1 MNEKPKAKA
10 KVRGEDRVDIL
21 VRAPGSLFVYWTL
34 DGPSSRAERN
44 ALGDDAFF
52 DRAWVLRIENVDR
65 DERFDLPVDPH
76 AGKTYVDVTPGFHY
90 RADLG
95 IASPSES
102 APFEP
107 ATTELPCAPAPAVP
121 ATVVPVGLVSS
132 AFRAMLG
139 SPTSWVA

>member
-1 MNEKPKAKA
+1 MNANAKA
-10 KVRGEDRVDIL
+10 KLRGEDRVDIL

-34 DGPSSRAERN
+34 DGPSSRAERD
-44 ALGDDAFF
+44 AIGDVAFF

-65 DERFDLPVDPH
+65 NERFDLPVDPH
-76 AGKTYVDVTPGFHY
+76 AGRIHVDVTPGFHY

-95 IASPSES
+95 LATLTPAE
-102 APFEP
+102 PFAP
-107 ATTELPCAPAPAVP
+107 ATSELPCAPAPAIP

-139 SPTSWVA
+139 SPTSWVE